1 MKNLIIITIL
11 IVVFLVCA
19 SSFYM
24 YYVSNRNNEIQ
35 SSINNIEIA
44 THRSMINSN
53 SDSLQ

>member
-1 MKNLIIITIL
+1 MKNLIIIIIL
-11 IVVFLVCA
+11 IVVFWVCA
-19 SSFYM
+19 SSFYL
-24 YYVSNRNNEIQ
+24 YYVSKRNNEIQ